1 MPMDPLSEQARFV
14 FVGEVGAGKTTA
26 ISTLSEQP
34 IMSMDV
40 PLSEEVQVEGKL
52 TTTVGF
58 DFTVLQIGDTPLFL
72 YGTPGQDRFR
82 FVADNL
88 ISGALGAILLVN
100 VSAPAAVESCRQW
113 LDLLATSERP
123 LQVVIALN
131 RMSLRGP
138 SLADF
143 RREQNRGNLRILAV
157 QGADPRSR
165 SDMLTCLRL
174 LTLRAMDAAAR
185 PSDT

>member
-1 MPMDPLSEQARFV
+1 MNLFEEQAKFV
-14 FVGEVGAGKTTA
+14 FVGDVGAGKTTA
-26 ISTLSEQP
+26 ITTLSDGP

-40 PLSEEVQVEGKL
+40 PLSEEVPIDGKL

-58 DFTVLQIGDTPLFL
+58 DFTVLKIGDTPLFL

-88 ISGALGAILLVN
+88 INGAFGAVLLIN
-100 VSAPAAVESCRQW
+100 AEAPDPLQSARQW
-113 LDLLATSERP
+113 LDLLATSGRP
-123 LQVVIALN
+123 LHVVVALN
-131 RMSLRGP
+131 RMHPDGP

-143 RREQNRGNLRILAV
+143 RQQPVHGALKILAV
-157 QGADPRSR
+157 QSADPRSR

-174 LTLRAMDAAAR
+174 LTLRVMDRMAL
-185 PSDT
+185 PMDV